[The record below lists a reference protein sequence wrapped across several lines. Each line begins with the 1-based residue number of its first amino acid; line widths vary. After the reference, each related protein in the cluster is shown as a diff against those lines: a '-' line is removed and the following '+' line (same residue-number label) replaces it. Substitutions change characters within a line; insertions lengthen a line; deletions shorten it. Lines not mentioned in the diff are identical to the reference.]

1 MHPSA
6 LWGHTLKSSHLQQKF
21 VVRIKT
27 SPVYNFWLGDEFWEF
42 ANKEAAKAADVMRE
56 GQALSRNYELLTGN
70 IFIFFRCGAN
80 IFPHSVILYFSYFS
94 TCFYRATFFKI
105 FFYFDFII

>member
-6 LWGHTLKSSHLQQKF
+6 LCGHTLKSSILQPKF

-42 ANKEAAKAADVMRE
+42 ANKEAAAAKAADVMRE
-56 GQALSRNYELLTGN
+56 GQALSRNYLPA
-70 IFIFFRCGAN
+70 IFLFF
-80 IFPHSVILYFSYFS
+80 
-94 TCFYRATFFKI
+94 
-105 FFYFDFII
+105 

>member
-6 LWGHTLKSSHLQQKF
+6 LCGHTLKSSHLQPKF

-42 ANKEAAKAADVMRE
+42 ANKEAAAVKAADVMWE

-70 IFIFFRCGAN
+70 IFIFFLDAEPT
-80 IFPHSVILYFSYFS
+80 FSLIL
-94 TCFYRATFFKI
+94 
-105 FFYFDFII
+105 